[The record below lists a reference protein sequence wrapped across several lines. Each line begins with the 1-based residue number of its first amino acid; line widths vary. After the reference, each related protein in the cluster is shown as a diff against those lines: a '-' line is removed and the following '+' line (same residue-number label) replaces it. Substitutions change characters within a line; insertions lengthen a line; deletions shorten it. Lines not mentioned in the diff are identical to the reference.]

1 MCRNLSLEVNTL
13 CGQLPKAITKTFDG
27 RLNCTCI
34 PSTEIDGLYTPWSEW
49 SVCSDT
55 CGNGVQIRSRSCTA
69 PPQRNGGMDCSHFG
83 PPVEVKQCILGQ
95 CPKMLPLLRNFR
107 RSFQVNSEMFF
118 FLLLTCEQR
127 FLPCMDFS
135 IHVVVRVACQSHSWF
150 VCAATEKRREP
161 LLKS

>member
-1 MCRNLSLEVNTL
+1 M
-13 CGQLPKAITKTFDG
+13 
-27 RLNCTCI
+27 

-69 PPQRNGGMDCSHFG
+69 PPQRNGGMDCSQFG

-95 CPKMLPLLRNFR
+95 CPRILPLLRNIPR
-107 RSFQVNSEMFF
+107 IFQVHLETFF
-118 FLLLTCEQR
+118 LLLLTCEQR

-135 IHVVVRVACQSHSWF
+135 VHVVVRVACQSPYWF
-150 VCAATEKRREP
+150 EQKSDANDFVNAFKKLCKRDLP
-161 LLKS
+161 LPIGCFLILFEQKDFHFPNRMISSR

>member
-13 CGQLPKAITKTFDG
+13 CGHLPKAITKTFDG

-69 PPQRNGGMDCSHFG
+69 PPPQEGGKDCVG
-83 PPVEVKQCILGQ
+83 PPDEVRECNMGPCANYFISSDEVTTT
-95 CPKMLPLLRNFR
+95 PISPSP
-107 RSFQVNSEMFF
+107 RSVTLNNSAFNG
-118 FLLLTCEQR
+118 
-127 FLPCMDFS
+127 P
-135 IHVVVRVACQSHSWF
+135 I
-150 VCAATEKRREP
+150 
-161 LLKS
+161 